1 MLKTVVNTPPVSFSF
16 TISSRPVSS
25 RRALPSTDDLE
36 PKDDWF
42 GLTDP
47 VERRRRQNRI
57 NQRAY
62 RRRKQ
67 AQRRVQTSH
76 SSLDDSPSTVQTSP
90 SSTATSISSTS
101 PTDQNSLIPS
111 QNRTQCP
118 TSSQVRQY
126 FNQFVRTAY
135 ESYTLGS
142 PTADHLLT
150 LSKVNVFRAF
160 ASIMS
165 LLGMSHTE
173 DWMRDDALSPFAT
186 MRPGYVD
193 ELKLPP
199 SLRPTRMQKTVP
211 HHPWLDFFPI
221 PKIRDNLLTTGE
233 DNFDDCQLCVDIMG
247 FWTSSMDACCLLV
260 WGDPTDPNN
269 WEVTERFLQKW
280 PWVVRGC
287 PELLQSTNNWRRTRG
302 EKMIFRYL

>member
-1 MLKTVVNTPPVSFSF
+1 MP
-16 TISSRPVSS
+16 TISSRSVSS
-25 RRALPSTDDLE
+25 RGALLSDDDE
-36 PKDDWF
+36 KPDDDWS

-67 AQRRVQTSH
+67 AQRRVQTSN
-76 SSLDDSPSTVQTSP
+76 SSSNYSLSISQTSP
-90 SSTATSISSTS
+90 STATSISSTS
-101 PTDQNSLIPS
+101 PNNETSLVAKKNSTPCL
-111 QNRTQCP
+111 N
-118 TSSQVRQY
+118 SSQVRQY
-126 FNQFVRTAY
+126 LETFVRTAY
-135 ESYTLGS
+135 ESYILGS
-142 PTADHLLT
+142 PTSDHLLT

-173 DWMRDDALSPFAT
+173 DWMHDDALSPFPT
-186 MRPGYVD
+186 LGPGYID
-193 ELKLPP
+193 EQKLPP
-199 SLRPTRMQKTVP
+199 SLRPTRLQKTVP

-221 PKIRDNLLTTGE
+221 PKIRDNLLTMGE

-247 FWTSSMDACCLLV
+247 FWDSGMDACCLLV
-260 WGDPTDPNN
+260 WGDPTDPKN

-287 PELLQSTNNWRRTRG
+287 PDLMVSTNNWRRKRG
-302 EKMIFRYL
+302 EKLIFRYL

>member
-1 MLKTVVNTPPVSFSF
+1 MP
-16 TISSRPVSS
+16 TISSRSVSS
-25 RRALPSTDDLE
+25 RRALLSGDNLE
-36 PKDDWF
+36 PDDDWS

-76 SSLDDSPSTVQTSP
+76 SSPDYSLPTTQTSP
-90 SSTATSISSTS
+90 STAASISSTS
-101 PTDQNSLIPS
+101 TSPNNQISLVAKTNSTP
-111 QNRTQCP
+111 CP
-118 TSSQVRQY
+118 TTSQVQQY
-126 FNQFVRTAY
+126 LNRFVRTAY
-135 ESYTLGS
+135 ESYVLGS
-142 PTADHLLT
+142 PTSDHLLT

-173 DWMRDDALSPFAT
+173 YWMHDDALSPFPT
-186 MRPGYVD
+186 MGPGYID
-193 ELKLPP
+193 EQKLPP
-199 SLRPTRMQKTVP
+199 SLRPTRLQKTIP

-233 DNFDDCQLCVDIMG
+233 DNFDDCQLCIDIMG
-247 FWTSSMDACCLLV
+247 FWDSGMDACCLLV

-287 PELLQSTNNWRRTRG
+287 PGLLESTNNWRRKRG
-302 EKMIFRYL
+302 DKLIFRYL

>member
-1 MLKTVVNTPPVSFSF
+1 MP
-16 TISSRPVSS
+16 TISTRSVSS
-25 RRALPSTDDLE
+25 RRALLSGDNVE
-36 PKDDWF
+36 PDDDWS

-76 SSLDDSPSTVQTSP
+76 STSDYSLSTTQTPP

-101 PTDQNSLIPS
+101 PNNETSLVANTNSTPCL
-111 QNRTQCP
+111 N
-118 TSSQVRQY
+118 SSQVRQY
-126 FNQFVRTAY
+126 LETFVSTAY
-135 ESYTLGS
+135 KSYILGS
-142 PTADHLLT
+142 PTSDHLLT

-173 DWMRDDALSPFAT
+173 DWMHDDALSPFLT
-186 MRPGYVD
+186 MGPGYVD
-193 ELKLPP
+193 EQKLPP
-199 SLRPTRMQKTVP
+199 SLRPTRLQKTVP

-221 PKIRDNLLTTGE
+221 PRIRDNLLTTGE
-233 DNFDDCQLCVDIMG
+233 DNFDDCQLCIDIMG
-247 FWTSSMDACCLLV
+247 FWDSGMDACSLLV
-260 WGDPTDPNN
+260 WGDPTDPKN

-287 PELLQSTNNWRRTRG
+287 PDLLNSTNNWRRKRG
-302 EKMIFRYL
+302 EKLIFRYL

>member
-1 MLKTVVNTPPVSFSF
+1 MP
-16 TISSRPVSS
+16 TISSRSVSS
-25 RRALPSTDDLE
+25 RAAHLSGDIAKPD
-36 PKDDWF
+36 DDWS

-67 AQRRVQTSH
+67 AQRRA
-76 SSLDDSPSTVQTSP
+76 QTSP
-90 SSTATSISSTS
+90 SSSDYSLPTTQTPPSSSATSISSTS
-101 PTDQNSLIPS
+101 PNNETSLVANQNSSLCL
-111 QNRTQCP
+111 N
-118 TSSQVRQY
+118 SSQVRQY
-126 FNQFVRTAY
+126 LDTFVRTAY
-135 ESYTLGS
+135 ESYVLGF
-142 PTADHLLT
+142 PTSDHLLT

-165 LLGMSHTE
+165 LLGMSHT
-173 DWMRDDALSPFAT
+173 DDPTTGCTTTLS
-186 MRPGYVD
+186 
-193 ELKLPP
+193 PP
-199 SLRPTRMQKTVP
+199 SLRPTRLQKTIP

-247 FWTSSMDACCLLV
+247 FWDSGMDACCMLV
-260 WGDPTDPNN
+260 WGDPTDPKN
-269 WEVTERFLQKW
+269 WEVTERFLKKW

-287 PELLQSTNNWRRTRG
+287 PGLLESTNNWRRKRG
-302 EKMIFRYL
+302 EKLIFRYL

>member
-1 MLKTVVNTPPVSFSF
+1 M
-16 TISSRPVSS
+16 SSPCLLQHPLDSHD
-25 RRALPSTDDLE
+25 T
-36 PKDDWF
+36 
-42 GLTDP
+42 G
-47 VERRRRQNRI
+47 
-57 NQRAY
+57 
-62 RRRKQ
+62 RRKQ

-76 SSLDDSPSTVQTSP
+76 SSSGYSSTSETSP
-90 SSTATSISSTS
+90 SSAANSMSSTS
-101 PTDQNSLIPS
+101 PNDQTSLVASKNSNDCLKSDKI
-111 QNRTQCP
+111 
-118 TSSQVRQY
+118 RQY
-126 FNQFVRTAY
+126 LDTFVLTAY
-135 ESYTLGS
+135 ESYILGC
-142 PTADHLLT
+142 PTSDHLLT

-173 DWMRDDALSPFAT
+173 DWMHDDALSPFST
-186 MRPGYVD
+186 MGPGYVD
-193 ELKLPP
+193 EQKLPP
-199 SLRPTRMQKTVP
+199 SLRPTRMQRTIP

-247 FWTSSMDACCLLV
+247 FWNPAMDSCCMLV

-287 PELLQSTNNWRRTRG
+287 PGLMESTNNWRRKRG
-302 EKMIFRYL
+302 EKLIFRYL